1 MKKVILCL
9 LTVLTVILGL
19 TACGEISLP
28 AEEVSMYDLIIT
40 EDSSSD
46 ADGASAESSSA
57 ETTAA
62 SVTAEESS
70 AAETTAK
77 KPAVSTTAAPESSQ
91 GEYVE
96 YWFRTKKLR
105 DQHFEKHGKDMGFKN
120 ADDYRKAASDVVNSP
135 DALHKTEKE
144 DGDDV
149 YYLEDTNEF
158 VEVSSDGYLRTYFN
172 PDGGKAYFDRQ

>member
-9 LTVLTVILGL
+9 LTVLTVIFGL
-19 TACGEISLP
+19 TACGEKSLT

-105 DQHFEKHGKDMGFKN
+105 DQHYEKHGIEMGFAN
-120 ADDYRKAASDVVNSP
+120 ADEYRKAASDVVNDP
-135 DALHKTEKE
+135 AALHKTEKE

-149 YYLEDTNEF
+149 YYIEETNEF
-158 VEVSSDGYLRTYFN
+158 VVVSKDGYLRTYFT
-172 PDGGKAYFDRQ
+172 PARGKDYFDKQ